1 MICPY
6 LAHADHGP
14 PGSPE
19 HSVEGLRPADN
30 NCLLFEMIEVFGN
43 CVCSCA
49 QGAAQAASLAYPAA
63 MLNRFRGWE
72 RGPLSLSF
80 FSRSLLLTSALT
92 AVVCLPLTG
101 CGKAEQ
107 EKKIAQIQQTAN
119 ERIAKAEKE
128 AQEKIAELQKQIE
141 AIKAEAAD
149 ASAEARA
156 QADAAINKAQLSAD
170 EAAKAVQSALSRA
183 REAYK
188 EDARHQLAA
197 LNKEFTEL
205 TTQARKTPSKDKA
218 AYDKAIKDIVARQ
231 KDVNADIAA
240 FDKAT
245 LETFKTVKA
254 KLVKD
259 LALMKAAIKTAAAKL
274 PKH

>member
-1 MICPY
+1 MSI
-6 LAHADHGP
+6 
-14 PGSPE
+14 
-19 HSVEGLRPADN
+19 
-30 NCLLFEMIEVFGN
+30 
-43 CVCSCA
+43 
-49 QGAAQAASLAYPAA
+49 
-63 MLNRFRGWE
+63 
-72 RGPLSLSF
+72 
-80 FSRSLLLTSALT
+80 
-92 AVVCLPLTG
+92 VVAG

-107 EKKIAQIQQTAN
+107 EKKIAEIQKTAD

-128 AQEKIAELQKQIE
+128 AQEKIAQLQKQVE

-149 ASAEARA
+149 ASAEAKA
-156 QADAAINKAQLSAD
+156 QADEAINKAQVSAD

-188 EDARHQLAA
+188 EDGRHQLAA

-205 TTQARKTPSKDKA
+205 ATQAKKTPAKDKA
-218 AYDKAIKDIVARQ
+218 GYDKAVKDIVTHQ
-231 KDVNADIAA
+231 KDANADIAA

-245 LETFKTVKA
+245 LETFKTAKA

-259 LALMKAAIKTAAAKL
+259 FALMKAAIKTAAAKL

>member
-1 MICPY
+1 LHPNA
-6 LAHADHGP
+6 AHA
-14 PGSPE
+14 
-19 HSVEGLRPADN
+19 
-30 NCLLFEMIEVFGN
+30 LL
-43 CVCSCA
+43 
-49 QGAAQAASLAYPAA
+49 LAYPAP
-63 MLNRFRGWE
+63 MLNLLRGWDK
-72 RGPLSLSF
+72 RRSSF
-80 FSRSLLLTSALT
+80 SSIGSELLLASLLTG
-92 AVVCLPLTG
+92 VVCLPLTG

-149 ASAEARA
+149 ASAEVRA

-197 LNKEFTEL
+197 INKEFTEL
-205 TTQARKTPSKDKA
+205 AAQARKTPAKDKA

-259 LALMKAAIKTAAAKL
+259 LALMKAAIKSALAKL